1 LGKRLNGIEIRGFL
15 MKTGSKPSA
24 SGWMWQTTTAL
35 PINKIYSE
43 KIIFMDILTTWVKCM

>member
-43 KIIFMDILTTWVKCM
+43 KIIFMDILTT